1 MRTLVH
7 ISDLHF
13 GRVNPE
19 LLAPL
24 RTAIEAIA
32 PTVLVVSGDLTQR
45 ARNNEFADAAAYLK
59 TLPTPQIVV
68 PGNHDV
74 PFYDVIRRF
83 LAPLNRFHRT
93 ITSDA
98 FPFYRDDEIAVI
110 GLNSARSST
119 FKGGRINEEQV
130 AEAKRRFEGLPESVT
145 RVVVTHHPFDIPAGG
160 DENDVVGRSQMAM
173 DVLAQCSTDVF
184 LSGHLHRSNASST
197 ASRYHIAGFAAVV
210 IQAGTATST
219 RGRGEENSFNV
230 IRIGETDLVLET
242 WRWQSAHGA
251 FANESEQR
259 FRYTHGV
266 GWGAVEA

>member
-13 GRVNPE
+13 GRVDPQ

-24 RTAIEAIA
+24 RTAIETIA

-83 LAPLNRFHRT
+83 LAPLNRFHRM

-98 FPFYRDDEIAVI
+98 SRFTRTT
-110 GLNSARSST
+110 RS
-119 FKGGRINEEQV
+119 R
-130 AEAKRRFEGLPESVT
+130 
-145 RVVVTHHPFDIPAGG
+145 
-160 DENDVVGRSQMAM
+160 
-173 DVLAQCSTDVF
+173 
-184 LSGHLHRSNASST
+184 
-197 ASRYHIAGFAAVV
+197 
-210 IQAGTATST
+210 
-219 RGRGEENSFNV
+219 
-230 IRIGETDLVLET
+230 
-242 WRWQSAHGA
+242 
-251 FANESEQR
+251 
-259 FRYTHGV
+259 
-266 GWGAVEA
+266 